1 MSALSQADEQAKAS
15 VVRDY
20 WRLSRA
26 WSDCRWAEDEL
37 KRLESVVPARSSV
50 DAPMVSTAR
59 AAAAARVNEAKVGI
73 QAAQDALMRS
83 AHLQIQNDT
92 YRPSDAPLVGP
103 YHTYFST
110 LFANRQPPG
119 RTLQIDRS
127 LPLRLKA
134 INDRTAAVQSA
145 AGAIHSAEEAH
156 AKGESDMRT
165 VLSCHEEL
173 YRQRRAL
180 LDEVLA
186 YNLDI
191 GEYVA
196 TVAAPGTP
204 NEKLVAMLIATKP
217 ADRVSVAPA
226 ATSGPPTTSVRANT
240 AGVRAATNDGWVP
253 STMRSVDTRSPR

>member
-1 MSALSQADEQAKAS
+1 M
-15 VVRDY
+15 R
-20 WRLSRA
+20 
-26 WSDCRWAEDEL
+26 
-37 KRLESVVPARSSV
+37 
-50 DAPMVSTAR
+50 
-59 AAAAARVNEAKVGI
+59 
-73 QAAQDALMRS
+73 LMRS
-83 AHLQIQNDT
+83 AHLAIQNDT

-103 YHTYFST
+103 YHTYFTT

-145 AGAIHSAEEAH
+145 ATAIHSAEEAH

-165 VLSCHEEL
+165 VLACHEEL

-204 NEKLVAMLIATKP
+204 NEKLVAMLIETKP
-217 ADRVSVAPA
+217 ADRVSAVPT
-226 ATSGPPTTSVRANT
+226 ATSASPTTSVRTNT
-240 AGVRAATNDGWVP
+240 AGVRRPPTTAGCPAP
-253 STMRSVDTRSPR
+253 CARSNSRSPR